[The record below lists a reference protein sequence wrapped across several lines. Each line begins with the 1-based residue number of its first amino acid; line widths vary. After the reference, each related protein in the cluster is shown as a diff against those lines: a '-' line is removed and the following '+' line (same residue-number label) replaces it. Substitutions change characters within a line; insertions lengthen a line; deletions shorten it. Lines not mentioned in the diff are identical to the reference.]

1 VILTTKGFIFGGFTP
16 ISWDSSNSWKADNS
30 QQSFV
35 FSIKNS
41 RNSDPRS
48 FPLVNSS
55 GAILCYS
62 SYGPTF
68 GTGHDIYAANACNE
82 NTSSY
87 TNLGSGYR
95 NDTGLDGKEVLTGE
109 YNFQVTEIEVFTI
122 AL

>member
-1 VILTTKGFIFGGFTP
+1 MFGGFTP

-30 QQSFV
+30 EQSFV
-35 FSIKNS
+35 FTIKNAL
-41 RNSDPRS
+41 NSDARS

-55 GAILCYS
+55 RAIYCYS
-62 SYGPTF
+62 GYGPTF
-68 GTGHDIYAANACNE
+68 GSGYAIYVADGCNE

-95 NDTGLDGKEVLTGE
+95 NDTGLNDTEVFTGE
-109 YNFQVTEIEVFTI
+109 YNFQVKEIEVFTI